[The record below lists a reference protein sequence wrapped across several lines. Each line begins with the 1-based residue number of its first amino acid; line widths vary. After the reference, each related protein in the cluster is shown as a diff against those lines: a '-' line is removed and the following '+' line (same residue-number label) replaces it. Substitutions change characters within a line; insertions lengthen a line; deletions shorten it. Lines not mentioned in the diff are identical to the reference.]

1 MLNYYKTWRFINS
14 GPGSASHNMALDE
27 AIAISVRK
35 NDSLPTLRVYTWDKP
50 SVSIGCFQK
59 IRDVNIKYCQ
69 NAGIPIVRR
78 PTGGR
83 AILHNEELTYSF
95 SVKTDN
101 ELFSKGIFDSYKKI
115 SAALL
120 LALSKIGLSPESK
133 LIRETRHPS
142 LPGLAPRNGAGVTRH
157 SKSPLCFQSI
167 SYGEITISNRKIIGS
182 AQKRWIDGLLQQG
195 SIPYSV
201 EESLIQ
207 KVFRLQSSQ
216 NIKETIAGLKDM
228 ISGLSDKEF
237 KEVIRIS
244 FEETFNIKF
253 IPDLPSQE
261 EESLALKL
269 ELDKYRISEWNL
281 RQ

>member
-1 MLNYYKTWRFINS
+1 MLNYHKTWRFINS
-14 GPGSASHNMALDE
+14 GPGSAFYNMALDE
-27 AIAISVRK
+27 AIAISIRK
-35 NDSLPTLRVYTWDKP
+35 GDSLPTLRVYTWDKP

-59 IRDVNIKYCQ
+59 IRDINIKYCQ

-83 AILHNEELTYSF
+83 AILHNEELTYGF

-101 ELFSKGIFDSYKKI
+101 ELFSKGILDSYKKI

-133 LIRETRHPS
+133 LVRETRHP
-142 LPGLAPRNGAGVTRH
+142 
-157 SKSPLCFQSI
+157 KSPLCFQSI
-167 SYGEITISNRKIIGS
+167 SYGEITIRNRKIIGS
-182 AQKRWIDGLLQQG
+182 AQKRWSDGLLQQG
-195 SIPYSV
+195 SIPYSA

-207 KVFRLQSSQ
+207 KVFRLRPPQNINGALTQSAS
-216 NIKETIAGLKDM
+216 IKETMAGLKDM
-228 ISGLSDKEF
+228 ISGLSDEEF
-237 KEVIRIS
+237 REVIRIS

-253 IPDLPSQE
+253 IPGLPSQE

-269 ELDKYRISEWNL
+269 ELDKYQASEWNL

>member
-1 MLNYYKTWRFINS
+1 MLNYHKTWRFINS

-35 NDSLPTLRVYTWDKP
+35 GDSLPTLRVYTWDKP

-133 LIRETRHPS
+133 LIRGTRQPS
-142 LPGLAPRNGAGVTRH
+142 PVTRR

-167 SYGEITISNRKIIGS
+167 SYGEITIRNRKIIGS

-201 EESLIQ
+201 EESMIQ

-216 NIKETIAGLKDM
+216 DIKETIAGLKDM

-253 IPDLPSQE
+253 IPALPSQE

-269 ELDKYRISEWNL
+269 ELDKYQASEWNL